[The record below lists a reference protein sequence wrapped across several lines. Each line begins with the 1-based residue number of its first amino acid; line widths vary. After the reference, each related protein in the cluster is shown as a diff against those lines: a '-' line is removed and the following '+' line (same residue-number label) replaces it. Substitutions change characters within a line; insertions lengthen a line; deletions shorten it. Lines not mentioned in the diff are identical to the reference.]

1 MTLGPAASRSSPR
14 EAALALWR
22 QMLRQVEAAAKEK
35 QFSRPRREAAEEEE
49 DAEAEDADAEAVA
62 NDSGK
67 ESGSGFNIFLP
78 RVQGC
83 AKSYHCPDREH
94 VETFAKTFFCE
105 FFTLLRHVLVL
116 SLLLLLLRRSLG
128 PRQDLDQEQQN
139 HCRDY
144 YYHSSAVASTAEGP
158 LGKGRVLHY

>member
-67 ESGSGFNIFLP
+67 GAV
-78 RVQGC
+78 RVST
-83 AKSYHCPDREH
+83 SY
-94 VETFAKTFFCE
+94 TK
-105 FFTLLRHVLVL
+105 
-116 SLLLLLLRRSLG
+116 G
-128 PRQDLDQEQQN
+128 PQKVTVT
-139 HCRDY
+139 Y
-144 YYHSSAVASTAEGP
+144 
-158 LGKGRVLHY
+158 